1 MNVKVFTISPQLS
14 FNFIRDAYTLENVS
28 VIFSC
33 IYVYIHTQYIL
44 SYVCIFVS
52 RSKPFFISN
61 TIIYSVLGIHESVKA
76 YLIDH
81 KSFVGCTEHNY
92 VSFRRKEN
100 IYYDGLLLL
109 YLINVTLYCVIC
121 ISYEINIVMPRYIR
135 IQNILKC
142 LLLRIR

>member
-1 MNVKVFTISPQLS
+1 MLS
-14 FNFIRDAYTLENVS
+14 SYVS
-28 VIFSC
+28 V
-33 IYVYIHTQYIL
+33 
-44 SYVCIFVS
+44 FVS

-81 KSFVGCTEHNY
+81 KSSVGCTEHNC

-100 IYYDGLLLL
+100 IYYDGLFLL

-121 ISYEINIVMPRYIR
+121 MSYEINIVMLWYIR
-135 IQNILKC
+135 IQNILKY
-142 LLLRIR
+142 LLLCIR